1 MNDRSKRAA
10 LGFVVL
16 LGVVSLFA
24 DVTYEGARGVSGPFL
39 ATLGAGAAAVGLAAG
54 LGELVGYA
62 LRLVSG
68 VVSDRTRAY
77 WTITFVGYGLNLIAV
92 PALALAGRWE
102 VAAGLIVLERLGKAI
117 RSPARDAIL
126 ADAADRVGHGK
137 AFGLH
142 EALDQIGAVVGP
154 LFLAFVF
161 ARDGGYRLGF
171 ALLAIPAALAL
182 AALVAARVV
191 YGRGPAD
198 GAPAKARFAGTRG
211 LGGAFWL
218 YIAAAG
224 LMAAGFADF
233 PIVAYHVKRAALLPD
248 GAIPGLYAAAMAA
261 DALSALVFGALFDRR
276 GIRCLAL
283 AALLAAAAAPLL
295 FLAGSAGV
303 VAGMILWGCALGAHE
318 SVLRAAIA
326 SMVPAGRRA
335 AAYGLFY
342 AGYGA
347 CWFAGSVAIG
357 ALADWSAGAVVV
369 FVVAAQCLAL
379 PPLFAA
385 ARRADAAA

>member
-1 MNDRSKRAA
+1 MNDKSKRAA

-154 LFLAFVF
+154 LFLAVVF
-161 ARDGGYRLGF
+161 ARDGGYRFGF
-171 ALLAIPAALAL
+171 ALLAIP
-182 AALVAARVV
+182 
-191 YGRGPAD
+191 
-198 GAPAKARFAGTRG
+198 
-211 LGGAFWL
+211 
-218 YIAAAG
+218 
-224 LMAAGFADF
+224 
-233 PIVAYHVKRAALLPD
+233 
-248 GAIPGLYAAAMAA
+248 
-261 DALSALVFGALFDRR
+261 
-276 GIRCLAL
+276 
-283 AALLAAAAAPLL
+283 
-295 FLAGSAGV
+295 
-303 VAGMILWGCALGAHE
+303 
-318 SVLRAAIA
+318 
-326 SMVPAGRRA
+326 
-335 AAYGLFY
+335 
-342 AGYGA
+342 
-347 CWFAGSVAIG
+347 
-357 ALADWSAGAVVV
+357 
-369 FVVAAQCLAL
+369 
-379 PPLFAA
+379 
-385 ARRADAAA
+385 